1 MANNKQFIVNVFFF
15 VNDFVLLLVR
25 LGTLLLYN
33 TYGWSWEGGVGGRV
47 KGSMKKPFFLFNI
60 LCSFFLEF

>member
-15 VNDFVLLLVR
+15 VNYFVLLLVR

-33 TYGWSWEGGVGGRV
+33 T
-47 KGSMKKPFFLFNI
+47 
-60 LCSFFLEF
+60 